1 MCLPTEL
8 DLSLAYRIAAK
19 VGRHQGRTK
28 VEKTRRAALNPA
40 ALLRFRIDATYLI
53 RAMECSNGMR

>member
-8 DLSLAYRIAAK
+8 DLSLAYRIVAK
-19 VGRHQGRTK
+19 LGRHQGRTK
-28 VEKTRRAALNPA
+28 VEKTQKGSSKAA

-53 RAMECSNGMR
+53 RAMECSSGMR